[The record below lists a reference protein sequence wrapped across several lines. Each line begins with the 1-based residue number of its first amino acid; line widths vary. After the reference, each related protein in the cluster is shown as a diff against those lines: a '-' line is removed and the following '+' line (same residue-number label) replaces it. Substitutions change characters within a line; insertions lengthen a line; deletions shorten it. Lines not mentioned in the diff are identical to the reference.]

1 MTSKTEQLPEGLQ
14 VTAYN
19 RNEHFAAAF
28 LGVHVETLRG
38 WRKRKTGPP
47 WRKVNGK
54 LIRYS
59 LSDLT
64 GWVQA
69 QPTGGDSPNTI
80 PDALSKSS
88 PTNRD
93 QA

>member
-1 MTSKTEQLPEGLQ
+1 MASKTQQLPQDLQ

-59 LSDLT
+59 LSDLAI
-64 GWVQA
+64 WVQA
-69 QPTGGDSPNTI
+69 QPTGGDVAGATPGS
-80 PDALSKSS
+80 LSISAA
-88 PTNRD
+88 NRERR
-93 QA
+93 